1 MKRSRQHCIYCK
13 PADWKTIRGRARK
26 ARISISRYGYL
37 CARAA
42 ESGPEP
48 APPAGHPLVLTE
60 KEQDRLR
67 ADAEA
72 LLESGRIAVRAPGG
86 REAVVLLREAVRFR
100 LLFDREGG
108 A

>member
-1 MKRSRQHCIYCK
+1 M
-13 PADWKTIRGRARK
+13 
-26 ARISISRYGYL
+26 SISRYGFL

-42 ESGPEP
+42 GSDPDP
-48 APPAGHPLVLTE
+48 APAAGHPLVLTE

-72 LLESGRIAVRAPGG
+72 LVESGRIAVRDPGG